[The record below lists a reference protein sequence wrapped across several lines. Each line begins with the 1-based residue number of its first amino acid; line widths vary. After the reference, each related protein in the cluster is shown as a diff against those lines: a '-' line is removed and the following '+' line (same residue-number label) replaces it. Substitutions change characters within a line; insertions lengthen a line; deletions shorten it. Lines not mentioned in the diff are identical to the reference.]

1 MAKKTETKPREAP
14 DPEVPEKATRRRFT
28 AEYKLDILARAEACE
43 PGSGEL
49 GKLLRTEGL
58 YTSHLTVWRAQR
70 DRGALEG
77 LTPKKRG
84 RKPKERDDLAIE
96 VERLRRENARL
107 EQRLKQAELII
118 DVQKKVSALLGIPT
132 TADSETG
139 SSE

>member
-1 MAKKTETKPREAP
+1 MAKKTDSNERGAP

-28 AEYKLDILARAEACE
+28 AKYKLDILERADACV
-43 PGSGEL
+43 PGNGEL

-77 LTPKKRG
+77 LAPKKRG
-84 RKPKERDDLAIE
+84 RKPKEQDGLQAE

-107 EQRLKQAELII
+107 EHRLKQAETII
-118 DVQKKVSALLGIPT
+118 EVQKKVSALLTMPATGNN
-132 TADSETG
+132 DNGRSE
-139 SSE
+139 